1 MLSPLLQIPGVQSA
15 FITDDAG
22 HLMAATGRDLPPP
35 AGVLVLAHATISA
48 ASEFGRRSGAGD
60 CVELVQHHE
69 GGLVLLRGL
78 PQRRAL
84 VVRCQPDAPMD
95 QVRLQAAALA
105 AASLDTPPV
114 RRAPMASSL
123 DLADALHAMPA
134 W

>member
-1 MLSPLLQIPGVQSA
+1 MLSSLLQIPGVQSA
-15 FITDDAG
+15 FITDDGG
-22 HLMAATGRDLPPP
+22 HLMAATGKDLPPP

-48 ASEFGRRSGAGD
+48 ASEFGRRSGSGD

-78 PQRRAL
+78 PQRQAL
-84 VVRCQPDAPMD
+84 VVRCQPDTDMNLVR
-95 QVRLQAAALA
+95 QVAATLTF
-105 AASLDTPPV
+105 ASATPPPA
-114 RRAPMASSL
+114 RRASMPASL

>member
-48 ASEFGRRSGAGD
+48 ASEFGRRSGSGD

-69 GGLVLLRGL
+69 GGLVMLRGL

-84 VVRCQPDAPMD
+84 VVRCLPGTSME
-95 QVRLQAAALA
+95 QVRSL
-105 AASLDTPPV
+105 AASLPLIISDTPPAP
-114 RRAPMASSL
+114 RATRHATL
-123 DLADALHAMPA
+123 DLSDALHAMPA